1 MNITLVLI
9 LAIICLIVILFCCV
23 KSAVKS
29 KQEIKALKEEIA
41 NQKDKTSYLINHIE
55 EISKIK
61 SEEQK
66 VNDKINGAKT
76 DEEIS
81 DIVSAIISANNDR
94 VQKH

>member
-41 NQKDKTSYLINHIE
+41 NQKDRTSYLINHIE

>member
-9 LAIICLIVILFCCV
+9 LAIICLIVILLCCV

-94 VQKH
+94 VQK

>member
-41 NQKDKTSYLINHIE
+41 NQKDRTSYLINHIE

-76 DEEIS
+76 DEEIES
-81 DIVSAIISANNDR
+81 IIDDIISANNKR